1 MIFFRKGL
9 EDVITLPSPPVGDL
23 AEAYKVEEIIRKRTP
38 EQVQSVRDH
47 DRVPFYA
54 IQKVCDK
61 HGLQFHPKEFKDI
74 IYQQTDIINYF
85 KKKFNRKR
93 PIEVLPSLNILPSAT
108 NKTSSYPS
116 GHACQSVVVARY
128 VAGKVPRL
136 EKELMAAAYECGY
149 GRVVAGFHYLS
160 DYEAGNLLGEKLY
173 VLMNKMDYGAELP
186 EDTARGTKIKFK
198 DLSKSL
204 KKLI

>member
-9 EDVITLPSPPVGDL
+9 EDVITLPSPPVDDL
-23 AEAYKVEEIIRKRTP
+23 TEAYKVEEIIRKRTP

-74 IYQQTDIINYF
+74 IYQQTDIINHF

-93 PIEVLPSLNILPSAT
+93 PIEVLPSLNTLPSAT
-108 NKTSSYPS
+108 NKTRSYPS
-116 GHACQSVVVARY
+116 GHACQSTVVARY
-128 VAGKVPRL
+128 VAGKVPKL
-136 EKELMAAAYECGY
+136 EKQLMAAARECGY
-149 GRVVAGFHYLS
+149 GRVLAGFHYPS
-160 DYEAGNLLGEKLY
+160 DYEIGNLLGEKMY
-173 VLMNKMDYGAELP
+173 IFMNKEDY
-186 EDTARGTKIKFK
+186 
-198 DLSKSL
+198 
-204 KKLI
+204 KKANE